1 MAFTQFT
8 TSNVATK
15 KVWTEDVWR
24 NTQKKAFLAP
34 LIGKGSNS
42 VIIEKTELNKQKG
55 DVVYINNLTAI
66 DAQKVLT
73 GGLTDVRGNAQ
84 NLSNYRDSVTLD
96 QYDLPT
102 AFKRPG
108 SIDHQR
114 VVFDIDDNTQS
125 QLEDAGASVIDDT
138 LFTALYSSP
147 TRTVYAGS
155 ATSAATLTVNDKITP
170 ERISFLKTIAL
181 SGDRDASDNR
191 TYEPLKPV
199 KINGKE
205 YLVLMVSHDV
215 LYDLKRNSEFNQAW
229 REAREASESNPL
241 FKSADAIWDSVII
254 LAADRVPMYRNG
266 GAGSDVPYAKCM
278 MLGAGSLLF
287 ASSGRPQVEM
297 DYDKLNKISYYNWT
311 ALMGSK
317 KTQFNSKDWGCIQFL
332 CARTKVMDRAL

>member
-24 NTQKKAFLAP
+24 NTQKKAFLSP

-42 VIIEKTELNKQKG
+42 CIIEKTELNKQKG
-55 DVVYINNLTAI
+55 DVVYINNITAV
-66 DAQKVLT
+66 DAGKVLV
-73 GGLTDVRGNAQ
+73 GGLLDVRGNAQ
-84 NLSNYRDSVTLD
+84 SLSNYRDSVTLD

-102 AFKRPG
+102 AFKRQG
-108 SIDHQR
+108 SIDYQR
-114 VVFDIDDNTQS
+114 VVFDIDDETQA
-125 QLEDAGASVIDDT
+125 QLEDAGASVMDDM
-138 LFTALYSSP
+138 LFTALYTSP

-155 ATSAATLTVNDKITP
+155 ATSAATLTANDKITP

-181 SGDRDASDNR
+181 SGDRDATDAR
-191 TYEPLKPV
+191 VYEPLKPI
-199 KINGKE
+199 KIGGKE
-205 YLVLMVSHDV
+205 YLVLMVPHDV
-215 LYDLKRNSEFNQAW
+215 VYDFKRNSEWLQAS
-229 REAREASESNPL
+229 REAQDRGSENPI

-254 LAADRVPMYRNG
+254 MAADRVPMYRNG

-278 MLGAGSLLF
+278 LLGAGSLLF